1 MKKNVI
7 FGIVIAVLLIALAI
21 CGLGYCNRQSTSD
34 EAQQEQLAQLQAQK
48 SAAALRADSLQ
59 KALNECLG
67 ILSPED
73 SLKLQIKNLEKE
85 VASLKKRPAPAPKKQ
100 DVVVAT
106 FDETFKRSQPTVQ
119 QRSVEQ
125 FAPADTR
132 LPITDFEGD
141 LSGQFGT
148 TVNEKGNLVYY
159 VSQAL
164 INRYGGNGAPRLNGQ
179 SGPQFS
185 YNQTTGYWTLVDN
198 RLISAEQINSPAHE
212 IRWNVYIGQVQH
224 NLGSYPAFLPHE
236 SLKALIVK
244 ARGQEYGEITAED
257 LKLMAQEN
265 DMIAQGL
272 IKPLRINSN
281 PGRNN
286 ENFWHGWDFV
296 TQIFARTKTMIN

>member
-7 FGIVIAVLLIALAI
+7 SVIGTAAVLILLFI
-21 CGLGYCNRQSTSD
+21 CILGYCNRQTVREEID
-34 EAQQEQLAQLQAQK
+34 PTELANLELQKNLEKQ
-48 SAAALRADSLQ
+48 RADSLQ

-85 VASLKKRPAPAPKKQ
+85 VASLKKRPVAAPKKQ
-100 DVVVAT
+100 DAVVAT
-106 FDETFKRSQPTVQ
+106 FNETFKRSQPTVQ
-119 QRSVEQ
+119 QKRVEQ

-159 VSQAL
+159 ISQAL
-164 INRYGGNGAPRLNGQ
+164 IDRYSGNGAPRLNGE

-185 YNQTTGYWTLVDN
+185 YNEGNGYWILVDN
-198 RLISAEQINSPAHE
+198 RLIATEQINSDTHL
-212 IRWNVYIGQVQH
+212 IRWNVYIGQIH
-224 NLGSYPAFLPHE
+224 HSLGSYPAFLPHE
-236 SLKALIVK
+236 SLKSLIVEV
-244 ARGQEYGEITAED
+244 RGQEYGEITAED
-257 LKLMAQEN
+257 LRLMAQRNE
-265 DMIAQGL
+265 MIAQGL

-296 TQIFARTKTMIN
+296 TKIFARTKTVIN